1 MELRQLA
8 EAAYRQHFYQQEHQN
23 YFTEEPDTGPCVL
36 SIKQEKDG
44 RSFRLG
50 KGEVGGEE
58 QFRSR
63 GEGRGSKY
71 VSNSELSEW
80 SRVRSVLQY
89 CVHTEACR
97 EAS

>member
-44 RSFRLG
+44 SSFRLG
-50 KGEVGGEE
+50 KGE
-58 QFRSR
+58 
-63 GEGRGSKY
+63 GEGGRYLEVGTCSM
-71 VSNSELSEW
+71 
-80 SRVRSVLQY
+80 
-89 CVHTEACR
+89 HTKGGVGRAGYMH
-97 EAS
+97 ALL